1 MSESYFKRRIISA
14 LTREGESSPKTLG
27 ELVEELEMSRTTV
40 LKWLK
45 TLRGQG
51 LVRGEPLI
59 RGRGRPKL
67 LYHPTQPL
75 MDSVNL
81 PGKGSLEVLLVS
93 FRRLQKA
100 CRYRKGGR
108 CKEALNVCRASIC
121 PLRLRG
127 TRF

>member
-1 MSESYFKRRIISA
+1 MSESYFRRRICSA
-14 LTREGESSPKTLG
+14 LTEEGRSSPKTLG
-27 ELVEELEMSRTTV
+27 ELVEGLGMSRTTV

-51 LVRGEPLI
+51 LVRGEPRI

-75 MDSVNL
+75 IDSVNL
-81 PGKGSLEVLLVS
+81 PEGGSPEVLLVS
-93 FRRLQKA
+93 FRRLQRA
-100 CRYRKGGR
+100 CRHQKGGR
-108 CKEALNVCRASIC
+108 CKETLNVCRIGTC

-127 TRF
+127 A